1 MSKSETGVINL
12 TREQKIG
19 NRLRMLRGV
28 HTLNEVAGALG
39 VTRQAVSHYE
49 TGRRTPND
57 KMKVAIADYYGKT
70 VQEIFFAD

>member
-1 MSKSETGVINL
+1 
-12 TREQKIG
+12 
-19 NRLRMLRGV
+19 MLRGV